1 MKEYKRENFYEKFL
15 VSLHSADRGS
25 FRAKNSQII
34 SMMSDRI
41 KKAMIEREFIPC
53 VGDTFHF
60 IGWDPTITFEITRI
74 IQVPFTVNKLGCLIM
89 YGKSKIFC
97 NND

>member
-15 VSLHSADRGS
+15 ISLHSANHGGYK
-25 FRAKNSQII
+25 AKNSQLI
-34 SMMSDRI
+34 SLMGERI

-60 IGWDPTITFEITRI
+60 IGWDPTITFEVTKITE
-74 IQVPFTVNKLGCLIM
+74 VPFNTGKLGCLIM
-89 YGKSKIFC
+89 YGKSKVYE
-97 NND
+97 DD